1 MWNILILIHERNR
14 NKWIDIL
21 SKHPYLTKKT
31 VSCYSAI
38 FCIANILSFTIFTSP
53 SLLCGHRFDL
63 AYIDDNLRL
72 SENEDIT
79 LTCCLTFG
87 NNRAPIKAL
96 EYHFYK
102 ELSQI

>member
-1 MWNILILIHERNR
+1 MWNILILVHKENR
-14 NKWIDIL
+14 KKWIDIL
-21 SKHPYLTKKT
+21 SKHPYLTKKI
-31 VSCYSAI
+31 VSRYSAT

-53 SLLCGHRFDL
+53 SLLRSHRFDL
-63 AYIDDNLRL
+63 AYIDDNLQF

-79 LTCCLTFG
+79 LACCLTFG

-102 ELSQI
+102 ELN